1 MIYENGA
8 KKNISLERK
17 KDSKW
22 LTQKKL
28 RFSKLPILEI
38 FLPKFHELVLGIV
51 VLNDAKDIDAAQPI
65 WS

>member
-1 MIYENGA
+1 MRMEQK
-8 KKNISLERK
+8 KKNLFGK
-17 KDSKW
+17 KKRFKMADP
-22 LTQKKL
+22 KKL
-28 RFSKLPILEI
+28 RFSKLPILKF